1 MKPILDHL
9 TTGPNASLSLPAA
22 AVEQEKRKL
31 TAREKRFIKFSSV
44 EYDGQIY
51 MTPQGTLYN
60 IHTYFLYFLRKWF
73 TIDPEKLLLFAT
85 ILKNLNDFSKF

>member
-1 MKPILDHL
+1 MKPTLDHL

-51 MTPQGTLYN
+51 MTPQGTLCTLIYIFWENGYN
-60 IHTYFLYFLRKWF
+60 RSGETTFICYYF
-73 TIDPEKLLLFAT
+73 EKFE
-85 ILKNLNDFSKF
+85 

>member
-51 MTPQGTLYN
+51 MTPQGTLQVL
-60 IHTYFLYFLRKWF
+60 ISIFFVLTVKMV
-73 TIDPEKLLLFAT
+73 TIDPEKLHLFAIIFKT
-85 ILKNLNDFSKF
+85 FNY

>member
-51 MTPQGTLYN
+51 MTPQGNNPLV
-60 IHTYFLYFLRKWF
+60 IGL
-73 TIDPEKLLLFAT
+73 KLSSIPHFEH
-85 ILKNLNDFSKF
+85 N

>member
-1 MKPILDHL
+1 MKPTLDHL
-9 TTGPNASLSLPAA
+9 TTGPNASLSLPA

-51 MTPQGTLYN
+51 MTPQGTLY
-60 IHTYFLYFLRKWF
+60 
-73 TIDPEKLLLFAT
+73 LFIFFVQTVEMVYNKSGKTAF
-85 ILKNLNDFSKF
+85 ICH

>member
-1 MKPILDHL
+1 MKPTLDHL

-51 MTPQGTLYN
+51 MTPQGTL
-60 IHTYFLYFLRKWF
+60 
-73 TIDPEKLLLFAT
+73 
-85 ILKNLNDFSKF
+85 

>member
-1 MKPILDHL
+1 MKPTLDHL

-51 MTPQGTLYN
+51 MTPQGTLYLF
-60 IHTYFLYFLRKWF
+60 IFFVQTVEMV
-73 TIDPEKLLLFAT
+73 TIDPEKLHLFAIIFKT
-85 ILKNLNDFSKF
+85 FNY

>member
-1 MKPILDHL
+1 MKPTLDHL

-51 MTPQGTLYN
+51 MTPQGNLDELSLFYLY
-60 IHTYFLYFLRKWF
+60 I
-73 TIDPEKLLLFAT
+73 LFRQ
-85 ILKNLNDFSKF
+85 

>member
-1 MKPILDHL
+1 MKPTLDHL

-51 MTPQGTLYN
+51 MTPQGILRVLIYN
-60 IHTYFLYFLRKWF
+60 FLFLYSENGYNRSAETTF
-73 TIDPEKLLLFAT
+73 FAIIFKT
-85 ILKNLNDFSKF
+85 FNY

>member
-1 MKPILDHL
+1 MKPTLDHL

-51 MTPQGTLYN
+51 MTPQGTLQVHIYIFCLDSEN
-60 IHTYFLYFLRKWF
+60 GN
-73 TIDPEKLLLFAT
+73 TIDPKKLLLFAT
-85 ILKNLNDFSKF
+85 IFKTFNC

>member
-1 MKPILDHL
+1 MKPTLDHL

-51 MTPQGTLYN
+51 MTPQGNLQVLKYLY
-60 IHTYFLYFLRKWF
+60 I
-73 TIDPEKLLLFAT
+73 LF
-85 ILKNLNDFSKF
+85 

>member
-1 MKPILDHL
+1 MKPTLDHL

-51 MTPQGTLYN
+51 MTPQGTLYILIYIFCLDSEN
-60 IHTYFLYFLRKWF
+60 GYNRSGETTFICYYF
-73 TIDPEKLLLFAT
+73 EKFE
-85 ILKNLNDFSKF
+85 

>member
-51 MTPQGTLYN
+51 MTPQGTLYLPIYIFCLDSEN
-60 IHTYFLYFLRKWF
+60 DYNRSGETTFICYYF
-73 TIDPEKLLLFAT
+73 EKFE
-85 ILKNLNDFSKF
+85 

>member
-1 MKPILDHL
+1 MKPTLDHL

-51 MTPQGTLYN
+51 MTPQGTLQVLIYIFFCLDSENGYN
-60 IHTYFLYFLRKWF
+60 RSGETTFICYYF
-73 TIDPEKLLLFAT
+73 EKFE
-85 ILKNLNDFSKF
+85 

>member
-1 MKPILDHL
+1 MKPTLDHL

-51 MTPQGTLYN
+51 MTPQGTLYILIYIFCLDSEN
-60 IHTYFLYFLRKWF
+60 GYNRSGETTFICYYF
-73 TIDPEKLLLFAT
+73 EKYE
-85 ILKNLNDFSKF
+85 

>member
-1 MKPILDHL
+1 MKPTLDHL

-51 MTPQGTLYN
+51 MTPQGTLY
-60 IHTYFLYFLRKWF
+60 ISIYLYFLRK
-73 TIDPEKLLLFAT
+73 
-85 ILKNLNDFSKF
+85 

>member
-51 MTPQGTLYN
+51 MTPQG
-60 IHTYFLYFLRKWF
+60 IYFLRKWF

-85 ILKNLNDFSKF
+85 ILKNLNDFPKF

>member
-1 MKPILDHL
+1 MKPTLDHL

-51 MTPQGTLYN
+51 MTPQGTLY
-60 IHTYFLYFLRKWF
+60 IFILYFLRKWF

-85 ILKNLNDFSKF
+85 ILKNLNDFPKF